1 MSRAVANRGF
11 PISDF
16 DLMPIKFVSSPQ
28 SAIRN
33 SQSGGFTLLEVLL
46 AMAILAVILT
56 VIYASFSTAG
66 KNIEQAEAIRDE
78 TDLARTLIARLSV
91 DIANAYPKQSGDF
104 PAVPTIFYG
113 KKEEVDGGGG
123 AGAEKIRH
131 DSIDLTTLTN
141 WHRRDSKEMQLWE
154 VGYFFR
160 EKPDGKGYAL
170 FRREKR
176 ELSKDV
182 PALEGGV
189 EYEITDQVESL
200 QLTYSN
206 DGSTWT
212 DDGWD
217 SRSRFRLP
225 KMVDIAL
232 TLDTGKVYMTR
243 VDLGNRP

>member
-1 MSRAVANRGF
+1 MSN
-11 PISDF
+11 ISDF
-16 DLMPIKFVSSPQ
+16 GFQISDSGSKAADVGSRPQ
-28 SAIRN
+28 SAIR
-33 SQSGGFTLLEVLL
+33 SSRSGGFTLLEVLL
-46 AMAILAVILT
+46 ALAILAVILT

-78 TDLARTLIARLSV
+78 TDLARALIARLSV
-91 DIANAYPKQSGDF
+91 DIANAYPDGSGKF
-104 PAVPTIFYG
+104 PSIPTIFYG

-131 DSIDLTTLTN
+131 DSIYLTTLTN
-141 WHRRDSKEMQLWE
+141 WHRRESKEMELWE
-154 VGYFFR
+154 VGYLFR

-200 QLTYSN
+200 QLTYSH

-212 DDGWD
+212 DNGWD
-217 SRSRFRLP
+217 SRSQLRLP
-225 KMVDIAL
+225 KMVEIAL